1 MESDLHNLTP
11 AIGEVNGD
19 RSNYQFLPWNGNQ
32 GAFYGQCDMK
42 VDFKNKRVDPPVA
55 SRGAISRIYLYMAQE
70 YRELNLS
77 RQQRQLMEAWNRQY
91 PVDQWECERD
101 RRIKKNTRH

>member
-1 MESDLHNLTP
+1 
-11 AIGEVNGD
+11 
-19 RSNYQFLPWNGNQ
+19 
-32 GAFYGQCDMK
+32 MK

-55 SRGAISRIYLYMAQE
+55 ARGAISRIYLYMAQE

-101 RRIKKNTRH
+101 RRIKKAQGTNNPFVLEACNKAKL